1 MHSERL
7 GMEHDAD
14 DTEGPMT
21 YLIRTTTRG
30 FVVTARVQ
38 GEQAMREKHSE
49 HVLAY
54 EHLGGVTVVYREE
67 RK

>member
-1 MHSERL
+1 
-7 GMEHDAD
+7 
-14 DTEGPMT
+14 MT